1 MINLISYFLAFF
13 YFIALV
19 SVLVMVIHYLII
31 GLGWLVECIFDP
43 YLFK

>member
-13 YFIALV
+13 SFVALI
-19 SVLVMVIHYLII
+19 SVLIMVIHYLII
-31 GLGWLVECIFDP
+31 GIGWLVERIFDP